1 MIFNAHELYKKYLE
15 SLSCKIPRQTFLVIT
30 VEMLQEIYDYAA
42 KGLYE
47 KQIAMMLGVSD
58 HTFMNHKKRHPVIAD
73 ALRAGYKQ
81 FGLNLCE
88 ASMQK
93 MKMGSFNALRESMR
107 RFNKIRNPYNT
118 EEDNEALEKED
129 NDKYKKSE

>member
-1 MIFNAHELYKKYLE
+1 MIFNAQELYKKYLE
-15 SLSCKIPRQTFLVIT
+15 SVNCKIPAHTFLIIT
-30 VEMLQEIYDYAA
+30 VEVLQEIYEYAS

-58 HTFMNHKKRHPVIAD
+58 HTFMNHKKRHFVIAD

-93 MKMGSFNALRESMR
+93 MKLGSCNALRESMR

-118 EEDNEALEKED
+118 WEDNEALEKED
-129 NDKYKKSE
+129 NAKYKKSE